1 MKMQLDGETVSGL
14 TQLCRFFQNRDV
26 ATTVVLENRDIRH
39 CDPCANAKYLIP
51 IVLLYQAVI
60 HSELKRFIDMDL
72 SNFLKATKRAG
83 FRVLTVLI
91 ASAFLTT
98 PTILVDPVVAAGAA
112 KVPEGN
118 RYKRQPKIP
127 YSSAR
132 RTAAEKSNYDA
143 KFQKIVS
150 LMKRDRRL
158 IGRIKS
164 VAGKYGIDP
173 IHMIGAIV
181 GEHTYNYNSLDS
193 LQSYYMKA
201 LAYSGVDIA
210 FEYDGEH
217 VNEFVT
223 RSEFSSC
230 AKHTSSNKLWNC
242 RERVWDKKFRGKR
255 VDGKRYPK
263 KRFDAVFFHPLY
275 AGQSFGLGQL
285 NPLTILKMSDLVS
298 KRSGF
303 KKLDAANAVA
313 VYKSAMDPNVS
324 LHYTA
329 AVLLDAIT
337 AYKSVA
343 RYDISGNPGLTAT
356 LYNLGDPWSRAYAAR
371 RRGGYPRENYYGWL
385 INNRI
390 EELRALL

>member
-1 MKMQLDGETVSGL
+1 MGISKL
-14 TQLCRFFQNRDV
+14 
-26 ATTVVLENRDIRH
+26 
-39 CDPCANAKYLIP
+39 
-51 IVLLYQAVI
+51 
-60 HSELKRFIDMDL
+60 
-72 SNFLKATKRAG
+72 LKATQRAG
-83 FRVLTVLI
+83 FRVLTVSI
-91 ASAFLTT
+91 ALTFLAT
-98 PTILVDPVVAAGAA
+98 PHISVSPAIAASAA

-118 RYKRQPKIP
+118 RFKRQPKIP
-127 YSSAR
+127 YASAR

-158 IGRIKS
+158 VGRIKS
-164 VAGKYGIDP
+164 VARKYGIDP
-173 IHMIGAIV
+173 IHVIGAIV

-201 LAYSGVDIA
+201 LAYSGVDIS
-210 FEYDGEH
+210 FEFDGEH
-217 VNEFVT
+217 VNDFVA
-223 RSEFSSC
+223 RPQFAGC
-230 AKHTSSNKLWNC
+230 AKHTTSNKLWNC
-242 RERVWDKKFRGKR
+242 RERVWNRKFRGKR

-285 NPLTILKMSDLVS
+285 NPLTVLKMSDLVN

-303 KKLDAANAVA
+303 KKLDAGNAVA
-313 VYKSAMDPNVS
+313 VYKAAMDPRVS

-329 AVLLDAIT
+329 AVLLDAIA

-371 RRGGYPRENYYGWL
+371 RRGGFPRENYYGWL
-385 INNRI
+385 INSRI

>member
-1 MKMQLDGETVSGL
+1 MDVS
-14 TQLCRFFQNRDV
+14 N
-26 ATTVVLENRDIRH
+26 I
-39 CDPCANAKYLIP
+39 
-51 IVLLYQAVI
+51 
-60 HSELKRFIDMDL
+60 
-72 SNFLKATKRAG
+72 LKAPQRVG

-91 ASAFLTT
+91 AVTFLAA
-98 PTILVDPVVAAGAA
+98 PPISIGPASAAGAA

-118 RYKRQPKIP
+118 RFKRQPEIP
-127 YSSAR
+127 YASAR
-132 RTAAEKSNYDA
+132 RTAADKSNYDA

-150 LMKRDRRL
+150 LMKRDQRL

-164 VAGKYGIDP
+164 IAGKYGIDP

-217 VNEFVT
+217 VNDFVA
-223 RSEFSSC
+223 RPQFSGC
-230 AKHTSSNKLWNC
+230 AEHTSSNKLWNC
-242 RERVWDKKFRGKR
+242 REHVWNKSFRGKR
-255 VDGKRYPK
+255 VEGKRYPK

-285 NPLTILKMSDLVS
+285 NPLTILKMSDLVN

-303 KKLDAANAVA
+303 KKLDAGDAVS

-390 EELRALL
+390 EELQALL